1 MNQSAKQ
8 PVGTSKF
15 TRPAHER
22 FTDTKLLLSTKSE
35 MTVIL
40 HPGGG
45 GLQMDRNDQ
54 TTGMI
59 KGFFG
64 V

>member
-40 HPGGG
+40 HPGG
-45 GLQMDRNDQ
+45 MDFKW
-54 TTGMI
+54 TGMI
-59 KGFFG
+59 KRQG
-64 V
+64 

>member
-22 FTDTKLLLSTKSE
+22 FTDTKTTLTVKPGQAFPLLT
-35 MTVIL
+35 
-40 HPGGG
+40 
-45 GLQMDRNDQ
+45 N
-54 TTGMI
+54 
-59 KGFFG
+59 
-64 V
+64 

>member
-22 FTDTKLLLSTKSE
+22 FTDTK
-35 MTVIL
+35 
-40 HPGGG
+40 
-45 GLQMDRNDQ
+45 
-54 TTGMI
+54 TTL
-59 KGFFG
+59 KHE